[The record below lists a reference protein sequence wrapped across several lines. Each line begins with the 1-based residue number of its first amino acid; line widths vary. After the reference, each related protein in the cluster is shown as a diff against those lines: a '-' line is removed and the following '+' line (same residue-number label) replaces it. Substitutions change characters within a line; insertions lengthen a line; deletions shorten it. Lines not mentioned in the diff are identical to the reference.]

1 MAQLIKNDLESAT
14 DKTPKF
20 TMNGKVVDAKIV
32 SVHDGDSLH
41 AVFELFGNNYNWVCR
56 IAHVD
61 TPEVT
66 TKNLKEKEYGL
77 FVRDKLRE
85 VLLNKMVKLSCM
97 EFDKY
102 GRLLVEISV
111 PDMKLKIH
119 EWLIENK
126 YAYLY
131 EGKTKKKW
139 FEEVV

>member
-1 MAQLIKNDLESAT
+1 MAQLIKMELQSAT

-32 SVHDGDSLH
+32 SVHDGDSVH
-41 AVFELFGNNYNWVCR
+41 AVFEMFGTHYNWVCR

-66 TKNLKEKEYGL
+66 TKNIKEKEFGL

-85 VLLNKMVKLSCM
+85 LIMNKIVKLNCL

-111 PDMKLKIH
+111 PDLKPKVH
-119 EWLIENK
+119 EWLIDNK
-126 YAYLY
+126 YAYTY
-131 EGKTKKKW
+131 EGKTKQKW
-139 FEEVV
+139 FEEK

>member
-1 MAQLIKNDLESAT
+1 MAQLIKMELQSAT

-32 SVHDGDSLH
+32 SVHDGDSVH
-41 AVFELFGNNYNWVCR
+41 AVFEIFGTHYNWVCR

-66 TKNLKEKEYGL
+66 TKNIKEKEFGL

-85 VLLNKMVKLSCM
+85 LIMNKIVKLNCF

-102 GRLLVEISV
+102 GRLLIEISV
-111 PDMKLKIH
+111 PDLKPKVH
-119 EWLIENK
+119 EWLIDKK
-126 YAYLY
+126 YAYTY
-131 EGKTKKKW
+131 EGKTKQKW
-139 FEEVV
+139 FEEK